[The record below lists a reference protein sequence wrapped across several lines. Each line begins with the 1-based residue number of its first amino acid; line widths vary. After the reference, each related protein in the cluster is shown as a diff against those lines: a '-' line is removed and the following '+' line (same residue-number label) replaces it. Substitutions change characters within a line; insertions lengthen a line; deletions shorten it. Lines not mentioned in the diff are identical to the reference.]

1 MRRFNSLLLV
11 GLAAAAFAGRVQAGP
26 AEDAAA
32 AYAKGD
38 YQAAARGYETAVAT
52 LPSSGLYY
60 NLAMAEMKAGDRP
73 AAALNFRRTLVL
85 DPRMVDAKIALSEI
99 ERSQGL
105 PVAKE
110 GIFDK
115 ISPYVPFTTVISVG
129 SVLFWLGAFLAVGL
143 LVFRRGGFGVVVGA
157 ALVVVGGALA
167 AAALISEPAW
177 AQRNDGVVISTKPVA
192 LLDAPADQSPTL
204 TNLPPASCVRIISK
218 RGEWTYC
225 ESPAGEKGWLPSASL
240 QPVVPAA

>member
-1 MRRFNSLLLV
+1 MRRFSSLLLV
-11 GLAAAAFAGRVQAGP
+11 SFTAAILVGRVQAGP

-73 AAALNFRRTLVL
+73 AAALNFRRALVL

-115 ISPYVPFTTVISVG
+115 ISPYVPFATIITVG

-143 LVFRRGGFGVVVGA
+143 LVFRRGGIGVVMGVV
-157 ALVVVGGALA
+157 LVVIGGALA

-225 ESPAGEKGWLPSASL
+225 ESPGGEKGWLPSANL
-240 QPVVPAA
+240 QPVIPAA